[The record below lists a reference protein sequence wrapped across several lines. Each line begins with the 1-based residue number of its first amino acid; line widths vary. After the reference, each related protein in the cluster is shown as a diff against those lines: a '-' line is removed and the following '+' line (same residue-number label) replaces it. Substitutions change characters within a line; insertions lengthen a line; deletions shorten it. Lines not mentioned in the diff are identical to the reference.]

1 MQKPWPL
8 LPLFIVLSACG
19 EKELNITQVCQ
30 EKPGLCT
37 DLVEDG
43 HCRVERSETILAR
56 YGEQKLPSDA
66 NKYRLLLDFE
76 KYSKCME
83 LAKGI
88 EHVKLKEKTTARV
101 DSYMVSLNEIKRLT
115 DETVTSD
122 YPGLLYY
129 HWSRHQSQEHLAKFE
144 RAAKAGE
151 LNTPDLKFALARYYI
166 EKDKKLAIQTMLD
179 ALKLY
184 KAGDVVDT
192 DIYTSLTTLYFKQNQ
207 LAESYHWALV
217 AQAAGVERIEFD
229 MILKSAKD
237 SSALD
242 KDKIESLAD
251 QTVATLE
258 SGQFKPPV
266 F

>member
-1 MQKPWPL
+1 MQRLLSSLPL
-8 LPLFIVLSACG
+8 LVLLSACG

-30 EKPGLCT
+30 EKPGLCA
-37 DLVEDG
+37 DLTEDG

-56 YGEQKLPSDA
+56 FGEQKLPSDA

-115 DETVTSD
+115 EETVTSD

-129 HWSRHQSQEHLAKFE
+129 HWSRHQSRPHLEKFE
-144 RAAKAGE
+144 QAAKAGQ

-166 EKDKKLAIQTMLD
+166 EKDKNLAITTMLD

-184 KAGDVVDT
+184 KAGDVIDT
-192 DIYTSLTTLYFKQNQ
+192 DIYTSLTTLYFKQNK
-207 LAESYHWALV
+207 LPESYHWALV

-229 MILKSAKD
+229 LILKSAKD
-237 SSALD
+237 NALD
-242 KDKIESLAD
+242 KDKIETLAD
-251 QTVATLE
+251 ETVAGLE
-258 SGQFKPPV
+258 LGQFKPPA
-266 F
+266 FQ

>member
-1 MQKPWPL
+1 MQRLLSSLPL
-8 LPLFIVLSACG
+8 LVLLSACG

-37 DLVEDG
+37 DLIEDG

-56 YGEQKLPSDA
+56 FGEQKLPSDA

-88 EHVKLKEKTTARV
+88 EHIKLKEKTTARV

-129 HWSRHQSQEHLAKFE
+129 HWSRHQSRPHLEKFE
-144 RAAKAGE
+144 QAAQAGQ

-166 EKDKKLAIQTMLD
+166 ERDKSLAITTMLD

-184 KAGDVVDT
+184 KAGEVVDT
-192 DIYTSLTTLYFKQNQ
+192 DIYTSLTTLYFKQNK
-207 LAESYHWALV
+207 LPESYHWALV

-237 SSALD
+237 NALD
-242 KDKIESLAD
+242 KDKIETLAD
-251 QTVATLE
+251 ETVAGLE
-258 SGQFKPPV
+258 AGQFKPPV
-266 F
+266 FQ

>member
-1 MQKPWPL
+1 MHKLWLTLPIAL
-8 LPLFIVLSACG
+8 LLSACG
-19 EKELNITQVCQ
+19 EKELNITEVCQ
-30 EKPGLCT
+30 EKPGLCA
-37 DLVEDG
+37 DLTEDG

-56 YGEQKLPSDA
+56 YNEQKLPSDA

-88 EHVKLKEKTTARV
+88 EHIKLKEKTTARV
-101 DSYMVSLNEIKRLT
+101 DSYMVSINEIKRLS

-129 HWSRHQSQEHLAKFE
+129 HWSRHQSKEHLLKFE
-144 RAAKAGE
+144 KAAKAGQ

-166 EKDKKLAIQTMLD
+166 EKDKKLAVQTMLD
-179 ALKLY
+179 ALKMY
-184 KAGDVVDT
+184 KQGDVVDT
-192 DIYTSLTTLYFKQNQ
+192 DIYTSLTTLYFKQNK

-217 AQAAGVERIEFD
+217 AQQAGVERIEFD
-229 MILKSAKD
+229 LILKSAKD
-237 SSALD
+237 QALD
-242 KDKIESLAD
+242 VDKLEALAEQTTASL
-251 QTVATLE
+251 E
-258 SGQFKPPV
+258 IGQFKTPV

>member
-1 MQKPWPL
+1 MQRLLSSLPL
-8 LPLFIVLSACG
+8 LVLLSACG

-37 DLVEDG
+37 DLIEDG

-56 YGEQKLPSDA
+56 FGEQKLPSDA

-88 EHVKLKEKTTARV
+88 EHIKLKEKTTARV

-129 HWSRHQSQEHLAKFE
+129 HWSRHQSRPHLEKFE
-144 RAAKAGE
+144 QAAQAGQ

-166 EKDKKLAIQTMLD
+166 ERDKSLAITTMLD

-184 KAGDVVDT
+184 KAGEVVDT
-192 DIYTSLTTLYFKQNQ
+192 DIYTSLTTLYFKQNK
-207 LAESYHWALV
+207 LPESYHWALV

-237 SSALD
+237 NALD
-242 KDKIESLAD
+242 KDKIETLAD
-251 QTVATLE
+251 ETVAGLE
-258 SGQFKPPV
+258 VGQFKPPV
-266 F
+266 FQ

>member
-1 MQKPWPL
+1 MQRL
-8 LPLFIVLSACG
+8 LSSLSLLILLSACG

-30 EKPGLCT
+30 DKPGLCT

-56 YGEQKLPSDA
+56 FGEQKLPSDA

-88 EHVKLKEKTTARV
+88 EHIKLKEKTTARV
-101 DSYMVSLNEIKRLT
+101 NSYMVSLNEIKRLT

-129 HWSRHQSQEHLAKFE
+129 HWSRHQSQTHLEKFE
-144 RAAKAGE
+144 QAAKAGQ

-166 EKDKKLAIQTMLD
+166 EKDKKLAITTMLD

-192 DIYTSLTTLYFKQNQ
+192 DIYTSLTTLYFKQNK

-237 SSALD
+237 NALD
-242 KDKIESLAD
+242 KDKIETLAD
-251 QTVATLE
+251 ETIASLE
-258 SGQFKPPV
+258 LGQFKAPV
-266 F
+266 FQ

>member
-1 MQKPWPL
+1 MQRLLSSLPL
-8 LPLFIVLSACG
+8 LVLLSACG

-30 EKPGLCT
+30 EKPGLCA

-56 YGEQKLPSDA
+56 FGEQKLPSDA

-129 HWSRHQSQEHLAKFE
+129 HWSRHQSRPHLEKFE
-144 RAAKAGE
+144 QAAKAGQ

-166 EKDKKLAIQTMLD
+166 EKDKSLAITTMLD

-184 KAGDVVDT
+184 KAGEVVDT
-192 DIYTSLTTLYFKQNQ
+192 DIYTSLTTLYFKQNK
-207 LAESYHWALV
+207 LPESYHWALV

-229 MILKSAKD
+229 MIVKSAKD
-237 SSALD
+237 NALD
-242 KDKIESLAD
+242 KGKIETLAD
-251 QTVATLE
+251 ETVAGLE
-258 SGQFKPPV
+258 LGQFKPPA
-266 F
+266 FQ

>member
-1 MQKPWPL
+1 MQRL
-8 LPLFIVLSACG
+8 LSSLSLLILLSACG

-30 EKPGLCT
+30 DKPGLCT

-56 YGEQKLPSDA
+56 FGEQKLPSDA

-88 EHVKLKEKTTARV
+88 EHIKLKEKTTARV
-101 DSYMVSLNEIKRLT
+101 NSYMVSLNEIKRLT

-129 HWSRHQSQEHLAKFE
+129 HWSRHQSQTHLEKFE
-144 RAAKAGE
+144 QAAKAGQ

-166 EKDKKLAIQTMLD
+166 EKDKKLAITTMLD

-192 DIYTSLTTLYFKQNQ
+192 DIYTSLTTLYFKQNK

-237 SSALD
+237 NALD
-242 KDKIESLAD
+242 KDKIETLAD
-251 QTVATLE
+251 ETIAGLE
-258 SGQFKPPV
+258 LGQFKAPV
-266 F
+266 FQ

>member
-1 MQKPWPL
+1 MQRL
-8 LPLFIVLSACG
+8 LSSLSLLFLLSACG

-56 YGEQKLPSDA
+56 FGEQKLPSDA

-88 EHVKLKEKTTARV
+88 EHIKLKEKTTARV
-101 DSYMVSLNEIKRLT
+101 NSYMVSLNEIKRLT

-129 HWSRHQSQEHLAKFE
+129 HWSRHQSRPHLEKFE
-144 RAAKAGE
+144 QAAQAGQ

-166 EKDKKLAIQTMLD
+166 ERDKSLAITTMLD

-192 DIYTSLTTLYFKQNQ
+192 DIYTSLTTLYFKQNK
-207 LAESYHWALV
+207 LPESYHWALV
-217 AQAAGVERIEFD
+217 AQEAGVERIEFD

-237 SSALD
+237 NALD
-242 KDKIESLAD
+242 KDKIETLAD
-251 QTVATLE
+251 ETVAGLE
-258 SGQFKPPV
+258 VGQFQPPV
-266 F
+266 FQ

>member
-1 MQKPWPL
+1 MHKRLSSLSL
-8 LPLFIVLSACG
+8 LLLLTACG

-30 EKPGLCT
+30 DKPGLCT

-43 HCRVERSETILAR
+43 HCRVERSETILSR
-56 YGEQKLPSDA
+56 FNEQKLPSDA
-66 NKYRLLLDFE
+66 NKYRLILDFE

-88 EHVKLKEKTTARV
+88 EHLKLKEKTTERV
-101 DSYMVSLNEIKRLT
+101 NSYMVSLNEIKRLT
-115 DETVTSD
+115 DETATSD

-129 HWSRHQSQEHLAKFE
+129 HWSRFGSESHLARFE
-144 RAAKAGE
+144 QAAKAGQ

-166 EKDKKLAIQTMLD
+166 GKDKNLAIQTMLD
-179 ALKLY
+179 ALKMY
-184 KAGDVVDT
+184 KADAVIDT
-192 DIYTSLTTLYFKQNQ
+192 DIYTSLTTVYFSQNK

-229 MILKSAKD
+229 LILKSAKD
-237 SSALD
+237 NSLD
-242 KDKIESLAD
+242 QSKIEDLAD
-251 QTVATLE
+251 ATLE
-258 SGQFKPPV
+258 SIEIGQFKAPV

>member
-1 MQKPWPL
+1 MQRL
-8 LPLFIVLSACG
+8 LSSLPLFVLLSACG

-30 EKPGLCT
+30 EKPGLCA

-56 YGEQKLPSDA
+56 FGEQKLPSDA

-129 HWSRHQSQEHLAKFE
+129 HWSRHQSRPHLEKFE
-144 RAAKAGE
+144 QVAKAGQ

-166 EKDKKLAIQTMLD
+166 EKDKNLAISTMLD

-184 KAGDVVDT
+184 KAGEVVDT
-192 DIYTSLTTLYFKQNQ
+192 DIYTSLTTLYFKQNK
-207 LAESYHWALV
+207 LPESYHWALV

-229 MILKSAKD
+229 MIVKSAKD
-237 SSALD
+237 NALD
-242 KDKIESLAD
+242 KSKIETLAD
-251 QTVATLE
+251 ETVAGLE
-258 SGQFKPPV
+258 LGQFKPPA
-266 F
+266 FQ

>member
-1 MQKPWPL
+1 MQRL
-8 LPLFIVLSACG
+8 LSSLSLLVLLSACG

-56 YGEQKLPSDA
+56 FGEQKLPSDA

-88 EHVKLKEKTTARV
+88 EHMKLKEKTTARV
-101 DSYMVSLNEIKRLT
+101 NSYMVSLNEIKRLT

-129 HWSRHQSQEHLAKFE
+129 HWSRHQSRPHLEKFE
-144 RAAKAGE
+144 QAAKAGQ

-166 EKDKKLAIQTMLD
+166 ERDKSLAITTMLD

-192 DIYTSLTTLYFKQNQ
+192 DIYTSLTTLYFKQNK
-207 LAESYHWALV
+207 LPESYHWALV
-217 AQAAGVERIEFD
+217 AQEAGVERIEFD

-237 SSALD
+237 NALD
-242 KDKIESLAD
+242 KDKIETLAD
-251 QTVATLE
+251 ETVAGLE
-258 SGQFKPPV
+258 VGQFQPPV
-266 F
+266 FQ

>member
-1 MQKPWPL
+1 MQRL
-8 LPLFIVLSACG
+8 LSSLSLLFLLSACG

-56 YGEQKLPSDA
+56 FGEQKLPSDA

-88 EHVKLKEKTTARV
+88 EHIKLKEKTTARV
-101 DSYMVSLNEIKRLT
+101 NSYMVSLNEIKRLT

-129 HWSRHQSQEHLAKFE
+129 HWSRHQSRPHLEKFE
-144 RAAKAGE
+144 QAAKAGQ

-166 EKDKKLAIQTMLD
+166 ERDKSLAITTMLD

-192 DIYTSLTTLYFKQNQ
+192 DIYTSLTTLYFKQNK
-207 LAESYHWALV
+207 LPESYHWALV
-217 AQAAGVERIEFD
+217 AQEAGVERIEFD

-237 SSALD
+237 NALD
-242 KDKIESLAD
+242 KDKIETLAD
-251 QTVATLE
+251 ETVAGLE
-258 SGQFKPPV
+258 VGQFQPPV
-266 F
+266 FQ

>member
-8 LPLFIVLSACG
+8 LPLLFVLGACG

-43 HCRVERSETILAR
+43 HCRIERSETILAR
-56 YGEQKLPSDA
+56 YGEQKVPSDA

-88 EHVKLKEKTTARV
+88 EHIKLKEKTTARV
-101 DSYMVSLNEIKRLT
+101 NSYMVSLNEIKRLT
-115 DETVTSD
+115 DETRTSE

-144 RAAKAGE
+144 KAAQAGE

-166 EKDKKLAIQTMLD
+166 KKDKKLAVQTMLD
-179 ALKLY
+179 SLKLY
-184 KAGDVVDT
+184 KPGEVVDT
-192 DIYTSLTTLYFKQNQ
+192 DIYTSLTTLYFKQNK

-217 AQAAGVERIEFD
+217 AQQAGVERIEFD
-229 MILKSAKD
+229 LILKSAKD
-237 SSALD
+237 NALD
-242 KDKIESLAD
+242 VDKLESLAD
-251 QTVATLE
+251 ETVSSLE
-258 SGQFKPPV
+258 IGQFKPPV

>member
-1 MQKPWPL
+1 MQRLLSSLPL
-8 LPLFIVLSACG
+8 LLLLAACG

-30 EKPGLCT
+30 EKPGLCA
-37 DLVEDG
+37 DLIEDG
-43 HCRVERSETILAR
+43 HCRIERSETILAR

-76 KYSKCME
+76 KYSRCME

-101 DSYMVSLNEIKRLT
+101 DSYMVSLSEIKRLT

-129 HWSRHQSQEHLAKFE
+129 HWSRHQSRSHLEKFE
-144 RAAKAGE
+144 QAAKAGQ

-166 EKDKKLAIQTMLD
+166 EKDKTLAINTMLE

-184 KAGDVVDT
+184 KAGDVIDT
-192 DIYTSLTTLYFKQNQ
+192 DIYTSLTTLYFKQNK

-217 AQAAGVERIEFD
+217 AQTAGVERIEFD
-229 MILKSAKD
+229 LILKSAKD
-237 SSALD
+237 STLD
-242 KDKIESLAD
+242 QDKIAGIAEE
-251 QTVATLE
+251 TVAALAL
-258 SGQFKPPV
+258 GQFKAPV

>member
-1 MQKPWPL
+1 MQKIWML
-8 LPLFIVLSACG
+8 LPAVFVLAACG

-56 YGEQKLPSDA
+56 YGELKLPSDA

-88 EHVKLKEKTTARV
+88 EHIKLKEKTTARV
-101 DSYMVSLNEIKRLT
+101 NSYMVSLNEIKRL
-115 DETVTSD
+115 DEETKTSD

-129 HWSRHQSQEHLAKFE
+129 HWSRHGSKAHLERFE
-144 RAAKAGE
+144 KAAKDGQ

-166 EKDKKLAIQTMLD
+166 EKDKNLAINTMLD

-192 DIYTSLTTLYFKQNQ
+192 DIYTSLTTLYFKQQ
-207 LAESYHWALV
+207 KLPQSYHWALV
-217 AQAAGVERIEFD
+217 AQEAGVQRIEFD
-229 MILKSAKD
+229 TIVKAAKD
-237 SSALD
+237 NALNI
-242 KDKIESLAD
+242 KQIEDLADETVASLA
-251 QTVATLE
+251 Q
-258 SGQFKPPV
+258 GQFKAPA